1 MFLRKERAAV
11 RNATRAIRDLVLRP
25 GRELA
30 SSGLGGG
37 FSGGLNALSLLA
49 SGPLRQVPEMA
60 ARLPGA
66 LRDLGDRVTAIPGSR
81 RRAPAL
87 AFAAQALAGSVRHG
101 AAVRERYLNLLAA
114 AMDDQTS
121 ERVHPGFLNVLR
133 QLSADEVLLVS
144 QFQHDGPYPLVTVVA
159 RYKYGGPITTE
170 LRNYSLLGLVA
181 GCEHPERVPFYIDNL
196 CRLGLTDL
204 RPVRVSDDT
213 RAFKAV
219 EQSPDVQAAIARIEA
234 NPPAPLKEASKD
246 ADDGDRV
253 VPDVQRKA
261 LYVTDF
267 GRRFYEACEYRPDPA
282 ER

>member
-1 MFLRKERAAV
+1 
-11 RNATRAIRDLVLRP
+11 
-25 GRELA
+25 
-30 SSGLGGG
+30 
-37 FSGGLNALSLLA
+37 
-49 SGPLRQVPEMA
+49 
-60 ARLPGA
+60 
-66 LRDLGDRVTAIPGSR
+66 
-81 RRAPAL
+81 
-87 AFAAQALAGSVRHG
+87 
-101 AAVRERYLNLLAA
+101 
-114 AMDDQTS
+114 
-121 ERVHPGFLNVLR
+121 VLR

-170 LRNYSLLGLVA
+170 LRNYSLLGVTA

-196 CRLGLTDL
+196 CRLGLTEI
-204 RPVRVSDDT
+204 RAVRVSDDT
-213 RAFKAV
+213 RAFKPV

-234 NPPAPLKEASKD
+234 NPPAPLKVAPKD
-246 ADDGDRV
+246 DDGDRV